1 MNWKK
6 IFAVI
11 RREYL
16 ERVRTKAFWIATFL
30 VPAFFLGYMAVQFAS
45 IRKTSG
51 ERRVAVV
58 DLTGHLAQ
66 PLASELA
73 EREVAHRKKTPG
85 SPGIHWILE
94 PRPVV
99 GDVEKTKEALRK
111 EVLDKKLYGY
121 LVLDPTLLEKDRGQ
135 RLQVVGIAL
144 RALAR
149 QVLGVYD
156 ADRDRRL
163 LDLNGVLPIGRH
175 DYFFELRRYP
185 RAGRI
190 LRVRGGRADRARG

>member
-6 IFAVI
+6 VFAVI

-58 DLTGHLAQ
+58 DTTGHLAQ
-66 PLASELA
+66 PLARELA
-73 EREVAHRKKTPG
+73 EREEARRQKTPG
-85 SPGIHWILE
+85 SRGIHWILE
-94 PRPVV
+94 PRPVA
-99 GDVEKTKEALRK
+99 GDLDRTKDALRK

-121 LVLDPTLLEKDRGQ
+121 LVLDPTLLEKEFA
-135 RLQVVGIAL
+135 AL
-144 RALAR
+144 LPLVRWLNR
-149 QVLGVYD
+149 SLGFT
-156 ADRDRRL
+156 A
-163 LDLNGVLPIGRH
+163 
-175 DYFFELRRYP
+175 
-185 RAGRI
+185 
-190 LRVRGGRADRARG
+190 